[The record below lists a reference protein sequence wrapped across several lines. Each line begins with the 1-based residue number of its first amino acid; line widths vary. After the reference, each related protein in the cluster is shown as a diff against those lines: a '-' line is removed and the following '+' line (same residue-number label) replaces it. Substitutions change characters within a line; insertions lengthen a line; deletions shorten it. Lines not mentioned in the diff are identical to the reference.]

1 MLKEVLQK
9 GWTLGEDLGIL
20 SHNDDVI
27 KEIISG
33 GITTFSTSFAQIGS
47 EAAKFVLERTL
58 MREVV
63 PTTLAD
69 RGSV

>member
-1 MLKEVLQK
+1 
-9 GWTLGEDLGIL
+9 LGEDLGIL

-33 GITTFSTSFAQIGS
+33 GITTFSTSFARIGS

-58 MREVV
+58 IREVV